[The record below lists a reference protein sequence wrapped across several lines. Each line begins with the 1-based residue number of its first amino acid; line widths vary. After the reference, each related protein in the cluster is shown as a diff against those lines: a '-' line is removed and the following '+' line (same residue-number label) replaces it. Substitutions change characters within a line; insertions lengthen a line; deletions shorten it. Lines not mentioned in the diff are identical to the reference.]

1 MAKPTFKIETPHP
14 SKFLDDKQLD
24 FRKEHP
30 SQLAADKPVGIMQK
44 SNLAASLDSLEDP
57 KGDLVRELSR
67 DSRDEAVPEPRSR
80 QPSIIDTSVKHA
92 KQPSVH
98 AHFKLDEV
106 DQHARSRSGSAS
118 GRNPISPTLQTPKQ
132 ISIVEST
139 THSNPAGGH
148 PPPTE
153 IPIARRQ
160 STVVPAEET
169 QQGDPRLPQDDGKIH
184 ILLGGTGS
192 VSTSKLRLIV
202 NKLEEIYGRD
212 RVAIQIVLTSAAE
225 HFVSRGEF
233 HTDVILWR
241 DKDEWSTWKSR
252 SDPVLHIELRRW
264 ADILVICPLSA
275 NTLSKIAIGLCD
287 NLLTNVVRAW
297 NTQYPILVAPSM
309 TSYAYNSPVTKRH
322 LKVIKEEMPWI
333 EVLRPV
339 EKVVGSYGE
348 IGMGGMMDWN
358 EIVDKIVLK
367 LGGYPEEDDDDNG
380 DDDNGDDDNG
390 DDIDLDNVDNDDND
404 DDDNDDDDDDDDNA
418 DDDDDLRA
426 KRERRQTRKALNK
439 LDYDY
444 DEDEMDKV
452 INKLSLADQDEM
464 MRRKFSLR
472 ESSSFTG

>member
-14 SKFLDDKQLD
+14 SKFLDDKLE
-24 FRKEHP
+24 FRREHP
-30 SQLAADKPVGIMQK
+30 SQQQGEKPPGIMQK
-44 SNLAASLDSLEDP
+44 SNLAASLDTVD
-57 KGDLVRELSR
+57 
-67 DSRDEAVPEPRSR
+67 DSRDPKDLRDELQLPEPRSR

-98 AHFKLDEV
+98 AHFKLDDI
-106 DQHARSRSGSAS
+106 DQHANTRSRSGSAS
-118 GRNPISPTLQTPKQ
+118 GRNVTVSPTQPHPKQ
-132 ISIVEST
+132 ISIIEASL
-139 THSNPAGGH
+139 SNPAGGH

-160 STVVPAEET
+160 STVAEEP
-169 QQGDPRLPQDDGKIH
+169 QGDPRLPQDDGKIH
-184 ILLGGTGS
+184 ILLCGTGS

-202 NKLEEIYGRD
+202 NKLEEIYGRS

-367 LGGYPEEDDDDNG
+367 LGGYPEEEDDDNG
-380 DDDNGDDDNG
+380 DDDNGDDNG
-390 DDIDLDNVDNDDND
+390 DDIDLDNVDNDD
-404 DDDNDDDDDDDDNA
+404 DDNDDDDDDDD
-418 DDDDDLRA
+418 DDDEDDNGAEDDDLRV
-426 KRERRQTRKALNK
+426 KRERRQTRKTLNK
-439 LDYDY
+439 LDY

-452 INKLSLADQDEM
+452 INKLSLADQDELM
-464 MRRKFSLR
+464 KRKFGLR